1 MQLFIF
7 ARTNKN
13 PPALCWIPLVSWQLQ
28 NRSCRRQVWYTIDDI
43 FFFHRRKLCK
53 IFAFKYFIWFLMCT
67 VGPRKQLYR
76 YQSSHLYFFFFF
88 CKSNSSD
95 LLLSSVR
102 ENSHKFLKSVK
113 IQSWVLTL
121 VCCALAFSVKKAVHF
136 PSGYTKEIWYTAG
149 LSTRIWLALQPI
161 LTFPCWANVRMD
173 NI

>member
-1 MQLFIF
+1 MEMQLFIF

-88 CKSNSSD
+88 ARAILQIFYSPVLERIPTNSWN
-95 LLLSSVR
+95 LLKYRAECSR
-102 ENSHKFLKSVK
+102 
-113 IQSWVLTL
+113 WY
-121 VCCALAFSVKKAVHF
+121 AVH
-136 PSGYTKEIWYTAG
+136 W
-149 LSTRIWLALQPI
+149 LSLLKRLCIFLLDTRKKFDI
-161 LTFPCWANVRMD
+161 LLG
-173 NI
+173 